1 MPRKR
6 LSAGPGLA
14 APAVQPDF
22 DVVIV
27 GAGAAGIA
35 AARRIAVA
43 GRSYVVLEASDRW
56 GGRCFTDMRTFRIPM
71 SAGRVGSTCPMSIPW
86 RSSRSRRGSTSTR
99 YGRASG
105 CGSAA
110 QRARERSGSLASL
123 VRCNRGISDATRGK
137 VDVSCVL
144 AYQARLGIFALLT

>member
-71 SAGRVGSTCPMSIPW
+71 SAGRVGSTC
-86 RSSRSRRGSTSTR
+86 
-99 YGRASG
+99 
-105 CGSAA
+105 
-110 QRARERSGSLASL
+110 LH
-123 VRCNRGISDATRGK
+123 
-137 VDVSCVL
+137 
-144 AYQARLGIFALLT
+144 